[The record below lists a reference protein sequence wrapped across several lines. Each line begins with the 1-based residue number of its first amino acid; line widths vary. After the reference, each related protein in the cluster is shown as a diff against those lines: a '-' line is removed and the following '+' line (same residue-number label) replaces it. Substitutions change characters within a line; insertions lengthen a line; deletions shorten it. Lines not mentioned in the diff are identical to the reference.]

1 MSEFDM
7 NNLPPMEEQ
16 SAGLRGHLRFKLGL
30 AAVIRSAMR
39 LFHQAKDDR
48 RERQAQRLLSR
59 LAEDHFNLVVVG
71 QFKRGKSSLMNAVIG
86 MDRLPTGVLPL
97 TSVVTTVRYGDREYV
112 LVQRRGSS
120 LPEEIPL
127 ARLEEYVTER
137 GNPGNRKQVV
147 LAEVRLPSEVLRLG
161 FHFID
166 TPGVGSTIAAN
177 TATTHG
183 FLPEAD
189 AVVFVTSF
197 ESAMNESELVFLRTV
212 ARHVRKIFFVVN
224 KADLVSAEESEAVL
238 ASVRHMISAELG
250 DADPR
255 VFAVSARD
263 GLKAKLT
270 GNAAML
276 ARSGLPELETALT
289 HFLTSERASVALLR
303 CIERMIALLTPERV
317 ESRAGEVRAGLTGE
331 PVRSMKR
338 EWGRRMEQIETESLH
353 VGEALQRRIQ
363 SELPSRF
370 ERAIAAHCAEVR
382 DSLAAQV
389 DFLLARQDKLST
401 PQELRKIADRAQAVA
416 DERRHQWLSA
426 HQGEFVE
433 VLWTLSG
440 EGVSQ
445 LERLHSGALEFAAEF
460 FRLPPPAARWT
471 ICKDEA
477 MFSWKVATPFEWRPR
492 LAWEL
497 DLLPAKWVHR
507 RVRRDYGRTLEAAAM
522 AYRDRVAQALV
533 EAGNEWAGSLGS
545 EVRDALRNLGAQ
557 VSAIMEG
564 RAASAA
570 SGEGAVLLSRL
581 EGMRGEFMAKGR
593 GEPAAPA
600 PFLAGERRAIRRCFV
615 CERIAAELFD
625 FFSKRQYELSM
636 NETEQRVH
644 AANGGFCPLHTWQ
657 YEHIASP
664 QGVCLA
670 YAPLLAATARRLRSI
685 ASSALSSRSMRDRIR
700 ALYPSVDR
708 CPACRQ
714 TAEAEETAVEEL
726 RQVLVYGE
734 NGEADTGLCIR
745 HLGVVLNRGTD
756 IEIARNLLFE
766 EARTLDRISED
777 MQTYSLKHDAVRREL
792 VDGGERKAYLFG
804 LSLLAGHRRL
814 SVA

>member
-1 MSEFDM
+1 MSELDM
-7 NNLPPMEEQ
+7 NNLPRMEEQ
-16 SAGLRGHLRFKLGL
+16 SGGLREYLTLKLDL
-30 AAVIRSAMR
+30 AAVIRSAMQ
-39 LFHQAKDDR
+39 LFHKGKDDR
-48 RERQAQRLLSR
+48 RERQARRLLSR
-59 LAEDHFNLVVVG
+59 LAEDQFNLVVVG

-120 LPEEIPL
+120 LPQEIPL
-127 ARLEEYVTER
+127 ARLEEYVTEK
-137 GNPGNRKQVV
+137 GNPGNCKQVV

-166 TPGVGSTIAAN
+166 TPGVGSAIAAN
-177 TATTHG
+177 TTTTHG

-197 ESAMNESELVFLRTV
+197 EATMNESELVFLRTV

-224 KADLVSAEESEAVL
+224 KADLVSDEEREAVL

-263 GLKAKLT
+263 GLEAKLV
-270 GNAAML
+270 GNPAML
-276 ARSGLPELETALT
+276 DRSGLPELESALT
-289 HFLTSERASVALLR
+289 HFLTSERASVVLLR
-303 CIERMIALLTPERV
+303 CIERTIALLTLERV
-317 ESRAGEVRAGLTGE
+317 ESRASEVRADLSGE
-331 PVRSMKR
+331 AARSMKR
-338 EWGRRMEQIETESLH
+338 EWERRMEQIETECLH
-353 VGEALQRRIQ
+353 VVEALQRRIR

-370 ERAIAAHCAEVR
+370 EHAIAEHCAEVR
-382 DSLAAQV
+382 NSLAEQV
-389 DFLLARQDKLST
+389 DFLLARQDKLSI
-401 PQELRKIADRAQAVA
+401 PQDLHKLADRAQDVV

-426 HQGEFVE
+426 HQEEFVE
-433 VLWTLSG
+433 VLWTLSA

-445 LERLHSGALEFAAEF
+445 LERLHSEALEFAAGF

-471 ICKDEA
+471 ISKDEA
-477 MFSWKVATPFEWRPR
+477 MFSWRVATPFEWRPR

-497 DLLPAKWVHR
+497 DLLSAKWVRR
-507 RVRRDYGRTLEAAAM
+507 RVQRDYGRTLEAAAI
-522 AYRDRVAQALV
+522 AYRDRVAQALA
-533 EAGNEWAGSLGS
+533 EAGNEWAGSWIS
-545 EVRDALRNLGAQ
+545 EVQDALRNLGAQ
-557 VSAIMEG
+557 VSAVIEG
-564 RAASAA
+564 QAASAT
-570 SGEGAVLLSRL
+570 SGEGGVLLSRL
-581 EGMRGEFMAKGR
+581 ETMHEELTGKGH

-600 PFLAGERRAIRRCFV
+600 LLLAGERRAIRRCFV
-615 CERIAAELFD
+615 CERTAAELFD

-636 NETEQRVH
+636 NEAEQRAH
-644 AANGGFCPLHTWQ
+644 AANGGFCSLHTWQ

-685 ASSALSSRSMRDRIR
+685 ASSASSSRSMRDHIR
-700 ALYPSVDR
+700 ALYPSADR
-708 CPACRQ
+708 CPACRRA
-714 TAEAEETAVEEL
+714 AEAEQTAVEEL

-734 NGEADTGLCIR
+734 DGEADTGLCVR
-745 HLGVVLNRGTD
+745 HLAAVLNRETD
-756 IEIARNLLFE
+756 LEIARNLVFE

-777 MQTYSLKHDAVRREL
+777 MQTYSLKRDAVRREL
-792 VDGGERKAYLFG
+792 VGDEEQKAYLFG